1 MPLALI
7 FAFAA
12 SLGVHALALFGTD
25 IDLST
30 TPAPPVIT
38 AELQPLPRPKPPA
51 EPPAKPEH
59 KAAPKAKAVRPHGAP
74 PASASPV
81 LSTPESPVAVPPSAS
96 SAGEP
101 AETPGQSAAPVAPAA
116 PKPEAAP
123 AESRLP
129 ARGMIR
135 YRIDR
140 GDRGFAVGV
149 STHDWAFADGA
160 YRITAV
166 TETSG
171 LAALFKP
178 LRIELESRG
187 RLTAEGLQPE
197 RFMIRRDG
205 SETNEKAQFDW
216 AQMQLRIGNGAA
228 QPLSRGAQ
236 DLLSFHYQLG
246 FLPHPEAGKTL
257 PIATG
262 KKYENYRLESLG
274 DEEIEIP
281 AGKFRTLHLRAPGDN
296 TTELWL
302 AYDYLLL
309 PVKIRHLDRDGDSF
323 VQVATEIRLSKESS
337 KE

>member
-1 MPLALI
+1 MPFALI
-7 FAFAA
+7 MAFAA

-25 IDLST
+25 VDLST
-30 TPAPPVIT
+30 MPEPPALV
-38 AELQPLPRPKPPA
+38 AELQPLPKPKPPA
-51 EPPAKPEH
+51 EHPVKPEAKKTPKPKPPH
-59 KAAPKAKAVRPHGAP
+59 PQIAPL
-74 PASASPV
+74 ASASPV
-81 LSTPESPVAVPPSAS
+81 LAVPESPAAAPTAS
-96 SAGEP
+96 SVAA
-101 AETPGQSAAPVAPAA
+101 AEAAPAVA
-116 PKPEAAP
+116 AAP

-135 YRIDR
+135 YRVDR
-140 GDRGFAVGV
+140 GDQGFEVGR
-149 STHDWAFADGA
+149 STHDWEIVDGA

-197 RFMIRRDG
+197 SFMVRRGG
-205 SETNEKAQFDW
+205 SDTNEKARFDW
-216 AQMQLRIGNGAA
+216 AQMQVQIGNGAL
-228 QPLSRGAQ
+228 QPLSHGAQ

-246 FLPHPEAGKTL
+246 FLPHPEASNVL

-274 DEEIEIP
+274 DEQIEIP
-281 AGKFRTLHLRAPGDN
+281 AGSLRTLHLRAPGDN

>member
-1 MPLALI
+1 MPFVLI
-7 FAFAA
+7 MAFAA
-12 SLGVHALALFGTD
+12 SIGVHALALFGTD

-30 TPAPPVIT
+30 MPEPPAIV
-38 AELQPLPRPKPPA
+38 AELQPLPKPKPPV
-51 EPPAKPEH
+51 EHPAKHEPK
-59 KAAPKAKAVRPHGAP
+59 KAAKHKPSHPLAAP
-74 PASASPV
+74 IA
-81 LSTPESPVAVPPSAS
+81 
-96 SAGEP
+96 
-101 AETPGQSAAPVAPAA
+101 SAAPVLALPDSSEPVATASSATEAEAPPAA
-116 PKPEAAP
+116 EAVP
-123 AESRLP
+123 TESRLP
-129 ARGMIR
+129 AHGMIR
-135 YRIDR
+135 YRVDH
-140 GDRGFAVGV
+140 GEGGFEVGR
-149 STHDWAFADGA
+149 STHDWEIVDGV

-171 LAALFKP
+171 LLALFKP

-197 RFMIRRDG
+197 RFMIRRGG

-216 AQMQLRIGNGAA
+216 VKMQVQIGNRAA
-228 QPLSRGAQ
+228 QPLGRGAQ

-246 FLPHPEAGKTL
+246 FLPHPEASNEL

-262 KKYENYRLESLG
+262 KKYENYHLESLG
-274 DEEIEIP
+274 DEQIEVP
-281 AGKFRTLHLRAPGDN
+281 AGSFRTLHLRAPGDN

>member
-12 SLGVHALALFGTD
+12 SLGVHALALFGAD

-30 TPAPPVIT
+30 TPAPAVIT

-51 EPPAKPEH
+51 EPPAKPER
-59 KAAPKAKAVRPHGAP
+59 KAASKAKTARPHDAP

-81 LSTPESPVAVPPSAS
+81 LSVPESPVAVPPPATSA
-96 SAGEP
+96 AEP
-101 AETPGQSAAPVAPAA
+101 AETPGQSAGPAA
-116 PKPEAAP
+116 PATPEREAAP

-135 YRIDR
+135 FRIDR

-149 STHDWAFADGA
+149 SMHDWVFADGA
-160 YRITAV
+160 YRITSV

-187 RLTAEGLQPE
+187 RLTADGLQPE

-205 SETNEKAQFDW
+205 RETGEKAQFDW
-216 AQMQLRIGNGAA
+216 AQMRVQIGNGAA
-228 QPLSRGAQ
+228 QPLSSGAQ

-246 FLPHPEAGKTL
+246 FLPHPEAGSTL

-274 DEEIEIP
+274 DEQIEIP
-281 AGKFRTLHLRAPGDN
+281 AGIFRTLHLRAPGDN

-323 VQVATEIRLSKESS
+323 VQVATEIRLSKE
-337 KE
+337 